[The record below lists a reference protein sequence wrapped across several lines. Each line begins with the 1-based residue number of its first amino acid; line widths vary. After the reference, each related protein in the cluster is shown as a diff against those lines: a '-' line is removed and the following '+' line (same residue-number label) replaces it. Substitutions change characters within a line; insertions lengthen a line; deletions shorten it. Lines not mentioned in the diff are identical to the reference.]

1 MRSILLAFVTV
12 LLTFSLQAQNS
23 IQKQSMVCLLD
34 MTHLNNNN
42 DSRLFACK
50 QILIATGASFVVRK
64 SIGDAS
70 QYGAIL
76 FSSDILNGTFNSS
89 QRDSITNYVSNGGV
103 VITSNVKDPD
113 FYDLFGIS
121 DYTSTQNNYFL
132 NWDTDSNPDLFTYF
146 DDPLEKEIQLGRTDY
161 PEVIYS
167 RHYDLDG
174 ATPLAYFE
182 NDQSKPAV
190 IRHEYGQGKL
200 YAFGLSLR
208 DVSLRCMLNYDYNAE
223 RTFSNGF
230 EPGADVFPLF
240 IRSILAKEIDN
251 FVWKHTSP
259 ANSYNTVMV
268 THDVDSRTG
277 MDTMKYFAMEELKRG
292 IRANYNI
299 TTRYFAD
306 SAMSDFYVEN
316 HPEVQQLLSYNQI
329 ISSHSVGHFYD
340 FHEFPLGPSGLTP
353 FNYTPFYDGNSTN
366 NGYVMPEVEV
376 SKNILEANHGVSI
389 KTFRSGHLRFPDKL
403 ANALEA
409 QNYQFES
416 SLSTNDLMYSFPFPL
431 KENRSFSGR
440 TTSVYEIS
448 MTLSDVYNAN
458 GFESYNY
465 HEGVTDWVKATK
477 QYEYNYSPV
486 TLLIHPNR
494 IWKVDAMKLY
504 LDYLSEKNMILDM
517 ETYGN
522 FWKKREQL
530 RFWSE
535 PQGDGTTVI
544 TIPDDQFP
552 LDPFLSFGVH
562 GTENNGKVIVKRE
575 SGQVLDF
582 TSENVHPRNHIL
594 VYQPTF
600 AVGNEIVK
608 KESDEINFYPNPA
621 SPGGQIT
628 IDKAFDSGIELSMY
642 NLSGQLVYSKPFYA
656 GSMVRTSLPADL
668 NPGVYVISISGSDR
682 NYTKKVLI
690 TH

>member
-12 LLTFSLQAQNS
+12 LLTFSLQGQNS

-50 QILIATGASFVVRK
+50 QILIASGASFVVRK

-89 QRDSITNYVSNGGV
+89 KRDSIINYVSNGGV

-113 FYDLFGIS
+113 FYNLFGIS
-121 DYTSTQNNYFL
+121 DYTTERRNYTLNWRTEYDPTLFNYF
-132 NWDTDSNPDLFTYF
+132 NHEY
-146 DDPLEKEIQLGRTDY
+146 EKEISLGDPDRGDALYT
-161 PEVIYS
+161 
-167 RHYDLDG
+167 RHYDLNG
-174 ATPLAYFE
+174 ATPLGYF
-182 NDQSKPAV
+182 NNNQQKPAV
-190 IRHEYGQGKL
+190 ITHEFGQGRV

-208 DVSLRCMLNYDYNAE
+208 DVTLRNMLNYDYGAH
-223 RTFSNGF
+223 RVYSNGF
-230 EPGADVFPLF
+230 EPSGDMFPLF

-259 ANSYNTVMV
+259 VNSYNTVMV
-268 THDVDSRTG
+268 THDIDSRTG
-277 MDTMKYFAMEELKRG
+277 MDTMRYFAQEELSRG
-292 IRANYNI
+292 IIATYNI

-306 SAMSDFYVEN
+306 SVLSAFYTGKEN
-316 HPEVQQLLSYNQI
+316 KVQELLSYNQKI
-329 ISSHSVGHFYD
+329 CSHSVGHFRD
-340 FHEFPLGPSGLTP
+340 FDDFQMGPSGLTQNNYNP
-353 FNYTPFYDGNSTN
+353 FNDGNSTS

-376 SKNILEANHGVSI
+376 SKNILEQNHGVQV
-389 KTFRSGHLRFPDKL
+389 KTFRAGHLLYPDAL
-403 ANALEA
+403 PEALET
-409 QNYQFES
+409 QGYQFES
-416 SLSTNDLMYSFPFPL
+416 SLSTNDILYSFPFPL
-431 KENRSFSGR
+431 KKDRSFGGR

-448 MTLSDVYNAN
+448 MTLSDVY
-458 GFESYNY
+458 GGISKENY
-465 HEGVTDWVKATK
+465 HLAVDDWLRSTLE
-477 QYEYNYSPV
+477 YEHNYSPV

-562 GTENNGKVIVKRE
+562 GTENNGKIIVKRE

-582 TSENVHPRNHIL
+582 TSENVHPKNHIL

-608 KESDEINFYPNPA
+608 KEADEINFYPNPA

-642 NLSGQLVYSKPFYA
+642 NLSGQLVYSKSFSA